1 MLKLDPFQSQP
12 QYKKMRKSVISHIV
26 VSPVSIV
33 ESIVSSVLPKNLSA
47 VDISKIGKI
56 IKLVENKILNVGV
69 DELES
74 KEWVVLGPVSF
85 LTEIAPF
92 GEAGFCYEFKASSNH
107 YKFRDATT

>member
-1 MLKLDPFQSQP
+1 
-12 QYKKMRKSVISHIV
+12 MRKSVISHIV

-47 VDISKIGKI
+47 VDMSKIGKT

-92 GEAGFCYEFKASSNH
+92 GEAGICYAFKASS
-107 YKFRDATT
+107 KSL